1 MQYLIVG
8 GVLSI
13 MALYALIIARCLKE
27 LKVAIAYSAPKM

>member
-13 MALYALIIARCLKE
+13 MALDALIIARCLKDLE
-27 LKVAIAYSAPKM
+27 WL

>member
-27 LKVAIAYSAPKM
+27 REWLWRTALPKT

>member
-27 LKVAIAYSAPKM
+27 LEWL

>member
-13 MALYALIIARCLKE
+13 MALYALIIVQCLKE
-27 LKVAIAYSAPKM
+27 LEWL

>member
-1 MQYLIVG
+1 MQYLIVA

-27 LKVAIAYSAPKM
+27 LEWL